1 MLPSVNKINLK
12 NFRDPF
18 FIYKPINLKKS
29 VNYFI
34 KNFSGEALYAV
45 KANPSEFISSM
56 NELNDYMRTTPDV
69 LGMTV

>member
-12 NFRDPF
+12 NLRDPF

-45 KANPSEFISSM
+45 K
-56 NELNDYMRTTPDV
+56 
-69 LGMTV
+69 